1 MTIGNTWLP
10 EDLLYAVAIASD
22 VASGAPPLPPDTNH
36 LGLFG
41 RPTGELLRTFL
52 RKGKRPL
59 VWTDDVTGDEVVPTL
74 LIDPYVGHIAGGRI
88 TAADVEAWEAAWAAA
103 KAAAAEGPAEQRDRF
118 AALVAS
124 MPAHLRLSYRS
135 YDRRHIC
142 AAEEAAGKAVLG
154 IDGMGAC
161 VYWEPDRA
169 PPASWEMLN
178 DGTCEPSYSPRPT
191 KQYPSQSACEM
202 AATGSRWRCV
212 RLTPPA
218 AEGMED
224 VAYCVPGA
232 SPAANYTSLP
242 SCEADCKA
250 APPPRGSCCW
260 NA

>member
-22 VASGAPPLPPDTNH
+22 VTSGAPPLPPDTNH

-52 RKGKRPL
+52 REGKRPL

-191 KQYPSQSACEM
+191 KQYPSQAAC
-202 AATGSRWRCV
+202 ASRPRLPRAWRTWPTAYLAH
-212 RLTPPA
+212 RRRPTTPPCPVARRTVRQHRHLVGA
-218 AEGMED
+218 AVGM
-224 VAYCVPGA
+224 P
-232 SPAANYTSLP
+232 
-242 SCEADCKA
+242 
-250 APPPRGSCCW
+250 
-260 NA
+260 